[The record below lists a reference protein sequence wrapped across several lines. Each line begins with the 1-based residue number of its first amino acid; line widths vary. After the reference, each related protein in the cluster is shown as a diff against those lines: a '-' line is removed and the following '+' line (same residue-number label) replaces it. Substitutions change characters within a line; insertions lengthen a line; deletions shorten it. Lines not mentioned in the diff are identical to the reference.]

1 MQDNENLRQVI
12 LDTETT
18 GLDPNSGHR
27 VIEIGCVEMIDRR
40 LTGNTLHFY
49 FNIDRQIDAQAVA
62 IHGITN
68 EFLEDKPK
76 FFDKVEEI
84 IAFLNNAEVLIHNAP
99 FDVRFLEAEFA
110 RLPEKSAFH
119 KAKLSRYTKII
130 DTLVI
135 AKKMHP
141 RQRNSL
147 DALCKRYKV
156 DNTHRSLHGAL
167 LDSQILAQVYLA
179 MTGGQISLFGQDN
192 NKNNKANKLLSKE
205 TKEKFNLSKLDLSKL
220 KIIELSDNIKKD
232 HKNYVEKLC

>member
-1 MQDNENLRQVI
+1 MMQNSKNKRQVI

-18 GLDPNSGHR
+18 GLDPKSGHR

-40 LTGNTLHFY
+40 LTGNNLHFY
-49 FNIDRQIDAQAVA
+49 FNIDRQIDAGAVA
-62 IHGITN
+62 IHGITS

-76 FFDKVEEI
+76 FYEKADEI
-84 IAFLNNAEVLIHNAP
+84 MSFLNNAEVLIHNAP
-99 FDVRFLEAEFA
+99 FDVGFLEAEFA

-147 DALCKRYKV
+147 DALCKRYKI
-156 DNTHRSLHGAL
+156 DNTHRTLHGAL

-179 MTGGQISLFGQDN
+179 MTGGQISLFGKD

-205 TKEKFNLSKLDLSKL
+205 VKEDFNLSKLDLSKL
-220 KIIELSDNIKKD
+220 KIIELSDNMKKD
-232 HKNYVEKLC
+232 HKNYVKNL